1 MNHTD
6 GGRTNSELSGLVAI
20 VTGGASGIGAA
31 TVATLRDRGATVVVF
46 DRTPIDGS
54 VVCDVGDDA
63 SVVAGVAEVIR
74 RHGQLDILIN
84 NAGIGAT
91 GGIDVNDDEEWHRV
105 YDVNVLGLVRMTRA
119 ALPWLRASESASI
132 VNTGSIVSDTGLVN
146 RALYSA
152 TKGAVHSLTRALA
165 ADLLVDKV
173 RVNAVSP
180 GTASTPWVDRLLAEA
195 EDPEAA
201 RVALIA
207 RQPIGRLVTPEEIA
221 NAIAYLA
228 SPSAAS
234 TTGTVLAV
242 DGGLHSIRVF

>member
-1 MNHTD
+1 MSHT
-6 GGRTNSELSGLVAI
+6 EEFAGLVAI

-31 TVATLRDRGATVVVF
+31 TVELLRSRGAIVVVF
-46 DRTPIDGS
+46 DRTAIEDS

-63 SVVAGVAEVIR
+63 SVVAGIAEVVG
-74 RHGQLDILIN
+74 RHGRIDILIN

-91 GGIDVNDDEEWHRV
+91 GGVEANEDEEWHRV
-105 YDVNVLGLVRMTRA
+105 FDVNVLGMVRLTRA
-119 ALPWLRASESASI
+119 ALPWLRKSPSASI

-152 TKGAVHSLTRALA
+152 AKGAVHSLTRAMA
-165 ADLLVDKV
+165 ADLIVDKV

-180 GTASTPWVDRLLAEA
+180 GTAATPWVDRLLADA

-201 RVALIA
+201 RAALIA

-221 NAIAYLA
+221 YGIAYLA
-228 SPSAAS
+228 SPLAGS
-234 TTGTVLAV
+234 TTGTILPI

>member
-1 MNHTD
+1 MNPTD
-6 GGRTNSELSGLVAI
+6 EFEGLVAI
-20 VTGGASGIGAA
+20 ITGGASGIGAA
-31 TVATLRDRGATVVVF
+31 TADLLRSRGATVVVF
-46 DRTPIDGS
+46 DRTPIDDS

-63 SVVAGVAEVIR
+63 TVVAGVAEVVA
-74 RHGQLDILIN
+74 RHGRIDIVIN

-91 GGIDVNDDEEWHRV
+91 GGVEENDDDEWHRV
-105 YDVNVLGLVRMTRA
+105 YDVNVLGMVRLTRA
-119 ALPWLRASESASI
+119 ALPHLRQSPSASI

-152 TKGAVHSLTRALA
+152 TKGAVHSLTRAMA
-165 ADLLVDKV
+165 ADLIKDKV

-195 EDPEAA
+195 DDPEAA
-201 RVALIA
+201 RAALTA

-228 SPSAAS
+228 SPLAAS
-234 TTGTVLAV
+234 TTGTILAV

>member
-1 MNHTD
+1 MSHT
-6 GGRTNSELSGLVAI
+6 ELEGLVAI

-31 TVATLRDRGATVVVF
+31 TVSLLRERGATVVVF
-46 DRTPIDGS
+46 DRTEIEGS

-63 SVVAGVAEVIR
+63 SVVAGVAEVVA
-74 RHGQLDILIN
+74 RHGRIDILIN

-91 GGIDVNDDEEWHRV
+91 GGVEANEDEEWHRV
-105 YDVNVLGLVRMTRA
+105 FDVNVLGMVRLTRA
-119 ALPWLRASESASI
+119 ALPWLRTSPSASI

-152 TKGAVHSLTRALA
+152 TKGAVHSLTRAMA
-165 ADLLVDKV
+165 ADLLSDKV

-201 RVALIA
+201 RAALTA

-221 NAIAYLA
+221 NGIAYLA
-228 SPSAAS
+228 SPLAAS
-234 TTGTVLAV
+234 TTGTVLPI
-242 DGGLHSIRVF
+242 DGGLQSIRVF

>member
-1 MNHTD
+1 MSHT
-6 GGRTNSELSGLVAI
+6 EEFAGLVAI

-31 TVATLRDRGATVVVF
+31 TVELLRSRGAIVVVF
-46 DRTPIDGS
+46 DRTAIEDS

-63 SVVAGVAEVIR
+63 SVVAGIAEVVG
-74 RHGQLDILIN
+74 RHGRIDILIN

-91 GGIDVNDDEEWHRV
+91 GGVEANEDEEWHRV
-105 YDVNVLGLVRMTRA
+105 FDVNVLGMVRLTRA
-119 ALPWLRASESASI
+119 ALPWLRKSPSASI

-152 TKGAVHSLTRALA
+152 AKGAVHSLTRAMA
-165 ADLLVDKV
+165 ADLIIDKV

-180 GTASTPWVDRLLAEA
+180 GTAATPWVDRLLADA

-201 RVALIA
+201 RAALIA

-221 NAIAYLA
+221 YGIAYLA
-228 SPSAAS
+228 SPLAGS
-234 TTGTVLAV
+234 TTGTILPI

>member
-1 MNHTD
+1 VDQTETEFD
-6 GGRTNSELSGLVAI
+6 GLVAI

-31 TVATLRDRGATVVVF
+31 TAAMLRDRGATVVVF
-46 DRTPIDGS
+46 DRTPIDDS
-54 VVCDVGDDA
+54 VVC
-63 SVVAGVAEVIR
+63 
-74 RHGQLDILIN
+74 
-84 NAGIGAT
+84 AT
-91 GGIDVNDDEEWHRV
+91 GGIEANDDDEWHRV
-105 YDVNVLGLVRMTRA
+105 YDVNVLGLVRLTRA
-119 ALPWLRASESASI
+119 TLPWLRKSPSASI

-152 TKGAVHSLTRALA
+152 TKGAVHSLTRAMA
-165 ADLLVDKV
+165 ADLLADKV

-195 EDPEAA
+195 DDPEAA
-201 RVALIA
+201 RIALIA
-207 RQPIGRLVTPEEIA
+207 RQPIGRLVTPDEIA

-228 SPSAAS
+228 SPRSGS

>member
-1 MNHTD
+1 VSHTEFD
-6 GGRTNSELSGLVAI
+6 GLVAI

-31 TVATLRDRGATVVVF
+31 TVSLLRERGATVVVF
-46 DRTPIDGS
+46 DRTEIEDS

-63 SVVAGVAEVIR
+63 SVVAGVAEVVA
-74 RHGQLDILIN
+74 RHGRIDILIN

-91 GGIDVNDDEEWHRV
+91 GGVEANEDDEWHRV
-105 YDVNVLGLVRMTRA
+105 FDVNVLGMVRLTRA
-119 ALPWLRASESASI
+119 APPWLRKSPSASI

-152 TKGAVHSLTRALA
+152 TKGAVHSLTRAMA

-201 RVALIA
+201 RAALTA

-221 NAIAYLA
+221 NGIAYLA
-228 SPSAAS
+228 SPLAAS
-234 TTGTVLAV
+234 TTGTVLPI
-242 DGGLHSIRVF
+242 DGGLHSVRVF